1 MSNMSNDTLTPAD
14 ERPPIRRRRSPWRI
28 FFALLC
34 VAAGGWYAWHTAP
47 PAIDTYEAA
56 RRVEITNTVSP
67 MVEALEQEI
76 NPPNLKPVSKLPQLT
91 TAFFEANDTVA
102 YVRLWNNKGEMLC
115 EVSRLDSKTI
125 LTTPQL
131 PDLGARDAFRM
142 AVDWTH
148 DAEWRKPII
157 DLRPLLLGQNNLS
170 DSLLATVDSKTITPN
185 TRLDLYLQQQSIY
198 DSVDKQVI
206 FYPELQV
213 ATVPMNSILELLS
226 GKEDISNIQAA
237 VDLSQTAETTL
248 SLAVEN
254 RRLVFDETGAL
265 PQNLAGQAPA
275 GGMLSAIWTVVNA
288 RRVMA
293 PIFGNAFGENP
304 IPTAAVVEIGS
315 FSRAYE
321 LWQSVVFACWPSF
334 IALLLSILFLVWP
347 RHKTKKEKA
356 MENYENPPFSFE
368 K

>member
-14 ERPPIRRRRSPWRI
+14 EYTPQRRRRSPWRI

-47 PAIDTYEAA
+47 PTIDSYEAA
-56 RRVEITNTVSP
+56 RRVEVTNTVSP

-76 NPPNLKPVSKLPQLT
+76 SPPNLKPISELPQFT
-91 TAFFEANDTVA
+91 TSFFEENDTVA
-102 YVRLWNNKGEMLC
+102 YVRLWNSKGEMLC
-115 EVSRLDSKTI
+115 EVSRLDSKTV
-125 LTTPQL
+125 LTSPQL
-131 PDLGARDAFRM
+131 PSMGARDAFQL

-148 DAEWRKPII
+148 DADWRKPII
-157 DLRPLLLGQNNLS
+157 DLRPLLLGQSNLS
-170 DSLLATVDSKTITPN
+170 DSLQATMNSKTITPN

-206 FYPELQV
+206 FYPELQA
-213 ATVPMNSILELLS
+213 ATVPINSILELLS
-226 GKEDISNIQAA
+226 GKEDIGNIKAA
-237 VDLSQTAETTL
+237 IDLSQTAETAL
-248 SLAVEN
+248 SLALEN
-254 RRLVFDETGAL
+254 RRLVFDETVAL
-265 PQNLAGQAPA
+265 PQNLARQAPA
-275 GGMLSAIWTVVNA
+275 GGMLSAIWTEVNA

-293 PIFGNAFGENP
+293 PIFGVAFGENP

-315 FSRAYE
+315 FSRPYE
-321 LWQSVVFACWPSF
+321 LWQSVALACWPSL
-334 IALLLSILFLVWP
+334 IALLLAILFLVWP